1 MKKPASKFAGFTRK
15 YAALP
20 YGVFMAVFVVFPLI
34 VLLLYS
40 FCEKTADDGSL
51 SFQFTFDNFK
61 KVFSE
66 DNFSMLINSLLVG
79 LYTTVICLL
88 IGYPVAYLLANKN
101 YNRSSVVVMLFM
113 LPMWVNFLLR
123 TLATKAMLEFFGISM
138 GMGTV
143 VFGMVYNFLPFM
155 ILPIYTTIQK
165 IDYSLIEGAA
175 DLGASARVT
184 FWKVTVPLSL
194 PGVFSG
200 ITMVFTP
207 TITTFAISKMLSN
220 SKISLIGDYIEQQ
233 VKILNYNVASA
244 ISFVIIIIVGISM
257 IILNKYDK
265 ESTNQGG
272 GLW

>member
-1 MKKPASKFAGFTRK
+1 MKKPASRFAGFTRK
-15 YAALP
+15 YAAIP
-20 YGVFMAVFVVFPLI
+20 YGVFMAVFVIFPLI

-40 FCEKTADDGSL
+40 FCEKSVDGSL
-51 SFQFTFDNFK
+51 SFKFTLDNFK
-61 KVFSE
+61 SVFSE
-66 DNFSMLINSLLVG
+66 DNFSMLVNSLLVG
-79 LYTTVICLL
+79 LYTTAICLL
-88 IGYPVAYLLANKN
+88 IGYPVAYLLANKK
-101 YNRSSVVVMLFM
+101 YNRSTVLVMLFM

-123 TLATKAMLEFFGISM
+123 TLATKAMLEFFGITM

-143 VFGMVYNFLPFM
+143 IFGMVYNFIPFM
-155 ILPIYTTIQK
+155 IMPIYTTIQK

-175 DLGASARVT
+175 DLGASERVT
-184 FWKVTVPLSL
+184 FWKVTVPLSM
-194 PGVFSG
+194 PGVLSG

-244 ISFVIIIIVGISM
+244 ISFVIILIVGVSM
-257 IILNKYDK
+257 IVLNKYDK
-265 ESTNQGG
+265 DNASHGG

>member
-40 FCEKTADDGSL
+40 FCEKTADGSL

-143 VFGMVYNFLPFM
+143 VFGMVYNYLPFM
-155 ILPIYTTIQK
+155 ILPLHTVISS
-165 IDYSLIEGAA
+165 IDKSYIEAA
-175 DLGASARVT
+175 EDLGADKSNVFLKT
-184 FWKVTVPLSL
+184 ILPLSVS
-194 PGVFSG
+194 GIISG
-200 ITMVFTP
+200 ITMVFIP
-207 TITTFAISKMLSN
+207 TISTYAISQLLSN
-220 SKISLIGDYIEQQ
+220 GTIFLFGDSIQMKFEQGLYGVGSIMSIVMLIFVLISNFL
-233 VKILNYNVASA
+233 
-244 ISFVIIIIVGISM
+244 M
-257 IILNKYDK
+257 NKF
-265 ESTNQGG
+265 SNNMQRRTI
-272 GLW
+272 W

>member
-40 FCEKTADDGSL
+40 FCETADGSL

-220 SKISLIGDYIEQQ
+220 SKISLIGDYIDQQ
-233 VKILNYNVASA
+233 VKHLNYNVASA